1 MRIVLYVSRTLA
13 HKKIA
18 SEADALAVIAAL
30 HARGVSTVILS
41 SLDFDPLARP
51 QTIDGGGSGGKPGG
65 CDYLVGYISALTQSA
80 VTVRF

>member
-1 MRIVLYVSRTLA
+1 MRIVLYVSRSLA
-13 HKKIA
+13 QKKIA

-51 QTIDGGGSGGKPGG
+51 QTIDGGGKPGG